1 VTNLTWG
8 IGSKNPPHL
17 IEKAACF
24 EYPPSMSNFDLG
36 HGKLTQL
43 LCPGKGTS
51 SAFTSLISHVSI
63 PPLDVARKLNGANHS
78 SCGVDSVAREGARG
92 KMKFVPS
99 SRFRVHCNRTCHQ
112 PPHPFSSSSPRSLN
126 IAILPTPL
134 QRQSTQFNLQQVYSR
149 FSRCLAS
156 QSSFPLSLPM

>member
-1 VTNLTWG
+1 LTWD
-8 IGSKNPPHL
+8 IGSKNPRHL
-17 IEKAACF
+17 TEKAACF
-24 EYPPSMSNFDLG
+24 EYPPLNFDLG

-51 SAFTSLISHVSI
+51 SAFASLIPHVSI
-63 PPLDVARKLNGANHS
+63 PPSGIARKSNGANHS
-78 SCGVDSVAREGARG
+78 LCGVDSVVRKYRKVASECI
-92 KMKFVPS
+92 VTEP
-99 SRFRVHCNRTCHQ
+99 VTN
-112 PPHPFSSSSPRSLN
+112 HPFSSSSPRSLN
-126 IAILPTPL
+126 ITILPTPL

>member
-1 VTNLTWG
+1 VTNLTWD
-8 IGSKNPPHL
+8 IGSKNPRHL
-17 IEKAACF
+17 TVKAACF

-51 SAFTSLISHVSI
+51 SAFASLIPHVLI
-63 PPLDVARKLNGANHS
+63 PLSGVARKPNGANHS
-78 SCGVDSVAREGARG
+78 LCGVDSVVPEGARG
-92 KMKFVPS
+92 KMKLYRKVASECIVTEP
-99 SRFRVHCNRTCHQ
+99 VTN
-112 PPHPFSSSSPRSLN
+112 HPFSSSSPRSLN
-126 IAILPTPL
+126 ITILPTPL
-134 QRQSTQFNLQQVYSR
+134 QRQSTQSNLQQVYSR

>member
-1 VTNLTWG
+1 VTNLTWD
-8 IGSKNPPHL
+8 IGSQNPRHL
-17 IEKAACF
+17 TEKAACF
-24 EYPPSMSNFDLG
+24 EYPPSVSYFDLG

-43 LCPGKGTS
+43 LCPGQGTS

-63 PPLDVARKLNGANHS
+63 PPLDVARKPNGANHS
-78 SCGVDSVAREGARG
+78 SCGVDSVIREGARG
-92 KMKFVPS
+92 KMKL
-99 SRFRVHCNRTCHQ
+99 HRTVASGCIVTE
-112 PPHPFSSSSPRSLN
+112 PATNHPFSSFSPRSLN

-134 QRQSTQFNLQQVYSR
+134 QRQSTQFSLQQVYSR